1 MRKSLAALA
10 IGAVLV
16 SAGCGDDRPDRAIT
30 IEKPSETAAAKNTEE
45 APANDAGKPLT
56 KEQAEAALLTTQ
68 ELPTGFSQDDSVIDD
83 EGDDTEDVTS
93 PEVCGKLFSA
103 LDDASAEPLVK
114 AERGFTGSSFTILQQ
129 VVASHEKEAAGQ
141 LDAVAGALTKCNE
154 FTSTD
159 ADGVETSFSSS
170 SLSFPN
176 LGDKTLAVRMKAESE
191 GMEMTLDVI
200 SIAVGQNSISLLT
213 GGLAPI
219 DGSKLEE
226 VARTAVTKLEKAA
239 A

>member
-1 MRKSLAALA
+1 M
-10 IGAVLV
+10 
-16 SAGCGDDRPDRAIT
+16 SAGRGDDRSDRAVT
-30 IEKPSETAAAKNTEE
+30 VEKPSETATAASTKE
-45 APANDAGKPLT
+45 APAKKAGEPLT

-68 ELPTGFSQDDSVIDD
+68 ELPTGFSQDDSVIEDED
-83 EGDDTEDVTS
+83 EGDDTEDLTS

-103 LDDASAEPLVK
+103 LDDASSEPLVK
-114 AERGFTGSSFTILQQ
+114 AERGFTGSSFTMLQQ
-129 VVASHEKEAAGQ
+129 VVASHEKEPAAQ

-159 ADGVETSFSSS
+159 ADGVETAFSSS

-191 GMEMTLDVI
+191 GMEMTIDVI
-200 SIAVGQNSISLLT
+200 SIAVGQNSVSLLT

-219 DGSKLEE
+219 DGAKLEE
-226 VARTAVTKLEKAA
+226 VARTAVEKLEKATA
-239 A
+239 